1 MANNNFN
8 HFGAELERVLAAA
21 EKGMEKAVTE
31 LEADTKNITH
41 VKTGALK
48 RSWTH
53 RTQSKNGNVE
63 GQDDQDF
70 FSMNI
75 GSKSSHCGNRKR
87 IRENVR
93 LFNSRRWPLWL
104 CMRP

>member
-63 GQDDQDF
+63 GAVGSNLVYAPYEDDY
-70 FSMNI
+70 
-75 GSKSSHCGNRKR
+75 HGNLSVALEEGKQHYLDV
-87 IRENVR
+87 IADEIKAG
-93 LFNSRRWPLWL
+93 LGG
-104 CMRP
+104 